1 MLSQPTPSPS
11 HFRYPI
17 EMLNLLR
24 ILTQAKAIELHQQL
38 VSIANPV
45 QTSRLLVAE
54 GLILHDLA
62 NPVG

>member
-1 MLSQPTPSPS
+1 ML
-11 HFRYPI
+11 H
-17 EMLNLLR
+17 LLR

-38 VSIANPV
+38 VSIANPM